1 MKKVPLSILNL
12 SEADWHNL
20 SSAKRGLTEFTVAKP
35 HSQFETLKNRS
46 VVLMF
51 PALPNENCA
60 FAGIMRSKQ
69 AVTTLDSRIAI
80 SFNVKL
86 LPSGVDD
93 LADLLEPDSI
103 RRAFILLTSKHATV
117 IRLTPIVSAGLVT
130 ALWNREENRSALKYL
145 ARQLGGKI
153 FRDGFALQ
161 QDAVELAL
169 KFFGHAMP
177 NPTQAV
183 IPDTFATS
191 LGTIRLLEDNI
202 VEHDARSIPGMRLV
216 KSDVTGYAEFEG
228 GGDRLRVYTANKRP
242 LEALFGIDL
251 VYLNLKLRN
260 LVLVQYKMLERSK
273 DDWIFR
279 PDDQLDKEIQRMD
292 LFRQAD
298 SMLVAGYR
306 LNPQAFYMRFVK
318 REGKIDSPAITMP
331 IDHFKKVR
339 SNPSVGPGGG
349 LRISY
354 EALQGQ
360 YMREAGLVDLVK
372 AGYIGCHCETTTA
385 FETLIN
391 EVLQQGSAAV
401 AAIQS
406 KIT

>member
-1 MKKVPLSILNL
+1 VKKVPLSILNL